1 MRRPRSEGGFAL
13 PVTLFVVALVT
24 IMLATAFVRVR
35 NDYRISD
42 SSGDMVDAAAV
53 AQAGLAKYMAQ
64 VEFDDCDNAIRP
76 VDGDSVRFNLTG
88 GYADV
93 VAHVTHRPAD
103 TLAAWTYVIRSA
115 GHLIR
120 PARGAEPQAQRT
132 VAQFAQ
138 WRYGSIQ
145 TLAAYTSASGMDRDP
160 NGPCPEPPD
169 GDGCGE
175 FRGRDHNYKYE
186 CRVPDIPAIRVPS
199 GSSKL
204 ESLDY
209 FAVEGSIVRSG
220 TDRSVAED
228 TDIDWLKTIT
238 GGIVPDE
245 NGIRPWDS
253 SYPVQFVKGDAT
265 INCAPET
272 WGYGLLIVTGN
283 LTITGN
289 KGATA
294 MGRGCLQWNGV
305 VIVGKEIN
313 FWSDDQRFDGLV
325 ISGMIEQLPDSS
337 IGRTEYGGNFIDIDF
352 DSYEVRKSL
361 APLAGWAPVGNA
373 WVDNWT
379 TY

>member
-1 MRRPRSEGGFAL
+1 MRLRSDRGFAL

-42 SSGDMVDAAAV
+42 SSSDIVDAAAV

-64 VEFDDCDNAIRP
+64 VDFDGCDNAIRP
-76 VDGDSVRFNLTG
+76 LDGDSVRFNLSS

-103 TLAAWTYVIRSA
+103 TLAPWTYVIRST
-115 GHLIR
+115 GYLIR
-120 PARGAEPQAQRT
+120 PTRGAEPQAART
-132 VAQFAQ
+132 VAQFAHWQ
-138 WRYGSIQ
+138 YGSIQ

-160 NGPCPEPPD
+160 DGPCPEPPG

-204 ESLDY
+204 ESLSY
-209 FAVEGSIVRSG
+209 FEVEGSIVRSG
-220 TDRSVAED
+220 TDQSVAED
-228 TDIDWLKTIT
+228 TDIDWLRGIT

-245 NGIRPWDS
+245 YGIRPWDS
-253 SYPVQFVKGDAT
+253 SYPVQFVEGDAT
-265 INCAPET
+265 INCSPET
-272 WGYGLLIVTGN
+272 WGWGLLIVTGD
-283 LTITGN
+283 LWITGD

-305 VIVGKEIN
+305 VIVGREIR
-313 FWSDDQRFDGLV
+313 FQSDDQRFDGLV
-325 ISGMIEQLPDSS
+325 ISGMMEQ
-337 IGRTEYGGNFIDIDF
+337 IGTGVGRSEYGGNYIDIDF
-352 DSYEVRKSL
+352 DSYEVRKAL
-361 APLAGWAPVGNA
+361 APLAGFAPIGNA
-373 WVDNWT
+373 FVDNWT